1 MTKEQRDKKYNEI
14 KASKKE
20 LQKRIEGL
28 DIDKDRE
35 EMLNLVFKEKALVDE
50 LTKLVM
56 VKLRVD
62 LKEDILKNVVY

>member
-35 EMLNLVFKEKALVDE
+35 EMLNLVFKEKALIDE

-62 LKEDILKNVVY
+62 LKEEILENVIY